1 MKRKAIRVGIVV
13 VVLAVLAGVFWYNV
27 YYRGNL
33 PIGLHTVQAED
44 LVDTLTQKYTAV
56 DKAKVEYRLTGCIVV
71 SCYGEDLKQ
80 EQLPDLLDTIQEGVQ
95 TEEFQTTFSQT
106 YDRRYGTQGA
116 ALEYVEVQVYRNNT
130 LAPDFRFSS
139 TAPFQKWENMG

>member
-1 MKRKAIRVGIVV
+1 MRRKGIRMGIAV
-13 VVLAVLAGVFWYNV
+13 VVLAILAGVFWYNV

-33 PIGLHTVQAED
+33 SIGLHTDQADD
-44 LVDTLTQKYTAV
+44 LVDTLTQQYTAV
-56 DKAKVEYRLTGCIVV
+56 DKVKVQYRLAGCLEV
-71 SCYGEDLKQ
+71 SCYGEDLEQ
-80 EQLPDLLDTIQEGVQ
+80 EQVQNVLDTIQQAVQ
-95 TEEFQTTFSQT
+95 GEEFQTSYSQA

-139 TAPFQKWENMG
+139 TAPFLKWEDMR